1 MGRRINMLRFVKPG
15 FGTILPAETR
25 AHEEWIAELTG
36 HDYVVE
42 GWHCDLSTGI
52 FSVGEM
58 AQHIHALEQDLCGL
72 LDIIRG
78 YAQNH
83 RKIVLTILEE
93 ATAAASSFCYCTDIT
108 DASAGPLYCIG
119 TSTID
124 ATAATGRMQ
133 GVFAFSA
140 AAR

>member
-1 MGRRINMLRFVKPG
+1 MLRFVKPG
-15 FGTILPAETR
+15 FGTILPEDAR
-25 AHEEWIAELTG
+25 AHEEWIAELTA
-36 HDYVVE
+36 HDYVIE

-58 AQHIHALEQDLCGL
+58 AQRMHALEQDLCGL

-78 YAQNH
+78 YAENH

-93 ATAAASSFCYCTDIT
+93 ATAVASSFCYCTDIA
-108 DASAGPLYCIG
+108 DASSGPLYCIG
-119 TSTID
+119 TSTLD

-133 GVFAFSA
+133 GVFAFSNVD
-140 AAR
+140 R

>member
-1 MGRRINMLRFVKPG
+1 MLRFVKPG
-15 FGTILPAETR
+15 FGTILPEDAR
-25 AHEEWIAELTG
+25 AHEEWIAELSL

-52 FSVGEM
+52 FSIGET
-58 AQHIHALEQDLCGL
+58 ARRIHALEQSPCGL

-78 YAQNH
+78 YEDDH
-83 RKIVLTILEE
+83 RKVVLNILEE
-93 ATAAASSFCYCTDIT
+93 ATAAASSFYYCTTIVHEDG
-108 DASAGPLYCIG
+108 SAGSLYCIG

-124 ATAATGRMQ
+124 TATAAGRMQ

-140 AAR
+140 PER

>member
-1 MGRRINMLRFVKPG
+1 MLRFVKPG
-15 FGTILPAETR
+15 FGTILPEDAR

-36 HDYVVE
+36 HDYVIE

-58 AQHIHALEQDLCGL
+58 AQRIHALEQGLCGL

-78 YAQNH
+78 YAENH
-83 RKIVLTILEE
+83 HKIILSILEE
-93 ATAAASSFCYCTDIT
+93 ATAVASSFCYCADVVQV
-108 DASAGPLYCIG
+108 SAGPLYCIG

-124 ATAATGRMQ
+124 AAAASGRMQ
-133 GVFAFSA
+133 GVFAFSTVD
-140 AAR
+140 R

>member
-1 MGRRINMLRFVKPG
+1 MLRFVKPG
-15 FGTILPAETR
+15 FGTILPEDRR
-25 AHEEWIAELTG
+25 AHEEWITDLTG
-36 HDYVVE
+36 HDYVIE

-58 AQHIHALEQDLCGL
+58 AQRLHALEREFCGL

-78 YAQNH
+78 YAENH
-83 RKIVLTILEE
+83 RKIVLSILEE
-93 ATAAASSFCYCTDIT
+93 ATATASSFCYCTDT
-108 DASAGPLYCIG
+108 AAGPVYCIG

-124 ATAATGRMQ
+124 APAASGRMQ

-140 AAR
+140 VDR